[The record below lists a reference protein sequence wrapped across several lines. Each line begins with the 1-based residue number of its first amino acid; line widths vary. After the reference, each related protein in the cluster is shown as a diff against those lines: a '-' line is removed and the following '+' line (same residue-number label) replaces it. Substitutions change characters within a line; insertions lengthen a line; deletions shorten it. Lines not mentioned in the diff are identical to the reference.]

1 MKRYLILFTLFSAS
15 LWAQPD
21 TGVVVRKVE
30 PIVSPEPIRILPP
43 SHRLIS
49 IDVFAYHVL
58 SAHSLHK
65 QVNLSK
71 DTLNR
76 DLAFNLSERL
86 RQSSALF
93 VKAYGANGI
102 ATLNVRGTGAGHTK
116 MYWNGID
123 ISPPG
128 LGLMDL
134 SLMDS
139 DPNETFSLS
148 YGAGAL
154 PLSSGNIG
162 GGLSLHSKLYFR
174 QPLQTSVQLGVGS
187 FGREQYRFS
196 TKYSNHAWG
205 TQTSFS
211 YAGAENDFRFR
222 LPGEERRDR
231 RMSNSDIAQMHLKQN
246 LFWRVNKT
254 NFLGLKAWYNST
266 DRLLPKIS
274 IASAAQADR
283 MEDENLYLSAD
294 WQRSLSPKGDRI
306 QWIAGY
312 VNSSN
317 RFFFQDGPV
326 PNRNDYQSL
335 QSSFKYVFPNLRYPT
350 GGTKLKS
357 EVMLQNRYDLVSSGA
372 FSAEQSR
379 LTNAL
384 YANVQYSSSS
394 ALEWGL
400 QMRAERFDQDL
411 APLTGSLSAK
421 YSLRPEQ
428 FLHINLSR
436 NYRLPGLN
444 DLYWN
449 PGGNPDLLPEQANS
463 AELGYSHTW
472 AKDDQITREEYKIEA
487 SLFAMDINN
496 WIQWAPRN
504 GIWEAQNFKR
514 VVNAGAE
521 LAAEASLKI
530 YGIPLSGRFSYQY
543 IRSRNLESEVIDHI
557 DNDLPFNP
565 AHSFNYQIKGSYK
578 RWGISYQGNFSDRYF
593 LDDANLYYLPSY
605 FIQDL
610 RLSYKTKWLN
620 NHFKVMMG
628 LGNLANR
635 DYQIIAWRPEPGIN
649 YQIALQ
655 WQWFKG

>member
-1 MKRYLILFTLFSAS
+1 MFEKLKLRYGTIL
-15 LWAQPD
+15 
-21 TGVVVRKVE
+21 
-30 PIVSPEPIRILPP
+30 
-43 SHRLIS
+43 
-49 IDVFAYHVL
+49 DVL
-58 SAHSLHK
+58 
-65 QVNLSK
+65 
-71 DTLNR
+71 
-76 DLAFNLSERL
+76 
-86 RQSSALF
+86 
-93 VKAYGANGI
+93 
-102 ATLNVRGTGAGHTK
+102 
-116 MYWNGID
+116 
-123 ISPPG
+123 
-128 LGLMDL
+128 
-134 SLMDS
+134 
-139 DPNETFSLS
+139 DP
-148 YGAGAL
+148 
-154 PLSSGNIG
+154 
-162 GGLSLHSKLYFR
+162 
-174 QPLQTSVQLGVGS
+174 
-187 FGREQYRFS
+187 
-196 TKYSNHAWG
+196 
-205 TQTSFS
+205 
-211 YAGAENDFRFR
+211 
-222 LPGEERRDR
+222 
-231 RMSNSDIAQMHLKQN
+231 
-246 LFWRVNKT
+246 
-254 NFLGLKAWYNST
+254 WYNST

-487 SLFAMDINN
+487 SLFAMGYGNIVVLSLADPQKTYLSLETYNSWQDDDSETGL
-496 WIQWAPRN
+496 WIVGVLNLIYIIYWLV
-504 GIWEAQNFKR
+504 K
-514 VVNAGAE
+514 
-521 LAAEASLKI
+521 LAK
-530 YGIPLSGRFSYQY
+530 PQ
-543 IRSRNLESEVIDHI
+543 
-557 DNDLPFNP
+557 
-565 AHSFNYQIKGSYK
+565 
-578 RWGISYQGNFSDRYF
+578 DRQK
-593 LDDANLYYLPSY
+593 P
-605 FIQDL
+605 I
-610 RLSYKTKWLN
+610 
-620 NHFKVMMG
+620 
-628 LGNLANR
+628 
-635 DYQIIAWRPEPGIN
+635 E
-649 YQIALQ
+649 
-655 WQWFKG
+655 